1 MTDSQRPGADRDD
14 NEPGAS
20 QLAFATGQG
29 TVNQAGRDQYILNLG
44 NVLWFAIPTVI
55 VVIAASLYVAVRP
68 ASGALSPTGHGSAA
82 PAHGGSSPKSQPLA
96 IALSYDRNNVDNGP
110 PCMGTSWMFRQPISD
125 LPAPPDSNV
134 NETWAHRY
142 GGLDEETTDFKLI
155 VQGLT
160 PTAVD
165 LLGFRI
171 VDVKREPIV
180 KGTDV
185 ASGGGCGAL
194 EEAGFV
200 VGLGHEPPNVVSA
213 KLPGRPARAIPFP
226 FEVSSTDIQQFQI
239 EAGYTTHSKYGI
251 TSNCNCLIEW
261 RLALDWSYEGKTSS
275 SIIDDN
281 GQPFRTMFPSLK
293 SIDKGPIWIDFKGKW
308 SRD

>member
-1 MTDSQRPGADRDD
+1 MTGNQRPGADRDD
-14 NEPGAS
+14 NEPGVS
-20 QLAFATGQG
+20 QRAFATGQG
-29 TVNQAGRDQYILNLG
+29 RVMQAGRDQYILNLG
-44 NVLWFAIPTVI
+44 NVLWIAIPTAI

-68 ASGALSPTGHGSAA
+68 ASGALSPTGHGTAA
-82 PAHGGSSPKSQPLA
+82 PPHGGSSPKSQPLA

-125 LPAPPDSNV
+125 LPVPADDDV

-194 EEAGFV
+194 EEAGFL
-200 VGLGHEPPNVVSA
+200 VGLGHQPPTIA
-213 KLPGRPARAIPFP
+213 PATLPGRPAKAIPFP
-226 FEVSSTDIQQFQI
+226 FGVSSTDIQQFQI
-239 EAGYTTHSKYGI
+239 EAGFSTHSNDGI
-251 TSNCNCLIEW
+251 LANCNCLIEW
-261 RLALDWSYEGKTSS
+261 RLALDWSYEGKMGS

-281 GQPFRTMFPSLK
+281 GKPFRTMFPSLK
-293 SIDKGPIWIDFKGKW
+293 SIDNEKVWTDFKGKW
-308 SRD
+308 SRA